1 MKFASIGSGSDG
13 NGLVVEKNSTRLLL
27 DCGFG
32 LRDAIARLEKLS
44 IKPDELSGIIITH
57 EHEDHASGAY
67 RLANKYNIPV
77 WLTHGTHK
85 MIERLLPKHH
95 QLNPK
100 FKANIIDSHDR
111 FSIGD
116 LEITPFPVPHDARE
130 PVQYIFSDGARKLGV
145 LADTG
150 CSTPHI
156 ENMLS
161 GAHALVLECNH
172 DLDLLMQGSYP
183 WSLKQRVSGRLGHLD
198 NKTAANILERLDNTH
213 LQHLIA
219 AHLSEK
225 NNSPELAKM
234 ALSSV
239 LNCEN
244 NWIGIAD
251 QQNGF
256 GWRQIF

>member
-1 MKFASIGSGSDG
+1 MKFASLGSGSNG

-32 LRDAIARLEKLS
+32 LRDAILRLEKLKVS
-44 IKPDELSGIIITH
+44 PDELSGILITH

-67 RLANKYNIPV
+67 KLANKYNIPV

-95 QLNPK
+95 QSSPK
-100 FKANIIDSHDR
+100 FKAHIIDSHEP
-111 FSIGD
+111 FSIG
-116 LEITPFPVPHDARE
+116 EIEVTPFPVPHDARE
-130 PVQYIFSDGARKLGV
+130 PVQYLFSDGAKKLGV
-145 LADTG
+145 LTDTG

-156 ENMLS
+156 EAMLS
-161 GAHALVLECNH
+161 GCHGLVLECNH
-172 DLDLLMQGSYP
+172 DLDLLMQGPYP

-198 NKTAANILERLDNTH
+198 NITAANILKKLDNSH

-225 NNSPELAKM
+225 NNSPDLAKN
-234 ALSSV
+234 ALSNV

-244 NWIGIAD
+244 EWIGIAD
-251 QQNGF
+251 QEDGF
-256 GWRQIF
+256 GWRQIL